1 MATSD
6 VPTSSSRGIFSSSGG
21 SQGLGFAIPINSAV
35 AIAEQLIAGEQPVH
49 PGIGVT
55 VRTVSN
61 GALTGAE
68 IASILPGGVADREG
82 LQEGDV
88 ITAVGDRA
96 VSSADELTVA
106 LWTVGAGNEAVLK
119 IVRHG
124 AELEA
129 KITPE

>member
-1 MATSD
+1 
-6 VPTSSSRGIFSSSGG
+6 
-21 SQGLGFAIPINSAV
+21 
-35 AIAEQLIAGEQPVH
+35 
-49 PGIGVT
+49 
-55 VRTVSN
+55 RTVSN

>member
-1 MATSD
+1 M
-6 VPTSSSRGIFSSSGG
+6 
-21 SQGLGFAIPINSAV
+21 
-35 AIAEQLIAGEQPVH
+35 
-49 PGIGVT
+49 
-55 VRTVSN
+55 
-61 GALTGAE
+61 
-68 IASILPGGVADREG
+68 
-82 LQEGDV
+82 